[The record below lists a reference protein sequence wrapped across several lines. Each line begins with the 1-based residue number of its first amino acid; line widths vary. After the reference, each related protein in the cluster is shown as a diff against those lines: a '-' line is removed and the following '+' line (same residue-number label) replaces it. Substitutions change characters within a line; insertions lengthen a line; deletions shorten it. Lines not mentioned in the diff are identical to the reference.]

1 MVSGKEKYS
10 QLNSNMYQPNQKN
23 TTTSTNTTNTA
34 ITIDFANVCH
44 QHTTSSSLSKTSSIK
59 TSSSKPCIS
68 QPNPPQ
74 LTNGL
79 GMFPPQPHTVGTSL
93 NCKNE
98 LDCSIKEYTENYC
111 RYFLD
116 ARRTKSYVVFRSNS
130 EITTELKYYLTH
142 HMYKKCGVMHVSGV
156 QRWRL
161 KAEKTTRWISKH
173 SRQTA
178 SFNEPPL
185 DERLVKRAVLAF
197 QAFTE
202 CLRQWQDVRENLS
215 ENKLQVMFERT
226 FYPELFAPIPE
237 DQDKRR
243 SFMKKYDSKRGA
255 KMSPGSLQNCFHYM
269 LNFMMTEKKKSNKRK
284 RN

>member
-1 MVSGKEKYS
+1 
-10 QLNSNMYQPNQKN
+10 MYPSNQKN

-34 ITIDFANVCH
+34 ITIDTANVGH

-59 TSSSKPCIS
+59 TSSSKPCKS

-79 GMFPPQPHTVGTSL
+79 GMLHTVGTSL

-111 RYFLD
+111 HYFLD
-116 ARRTKSYVVFRSNS
+116 ARRTKPYVVLRSNS
-130 EITTELKYYLTH
+130 EITNKLMYYLTH
-142 HMYKKCGVMHVSGV
+142 HKYKKCGVMHVSGV

-161 KAEKTTRWISKH
+161 KTEKTTRWISKH

-178 SFNEPPL
+178 FFNEPPL
-185 DERLVKRAVLAF
+185 DERLVKRAALAF

-215 ENKLQVMFERT
+215 ENKLQLMFERT

-243 SFMKKYDSKRGA
+243 IFMKKYDSKRGA

-269 LNFMMTEKKKSNKRK
+269 LNFITGSEPINKKRK